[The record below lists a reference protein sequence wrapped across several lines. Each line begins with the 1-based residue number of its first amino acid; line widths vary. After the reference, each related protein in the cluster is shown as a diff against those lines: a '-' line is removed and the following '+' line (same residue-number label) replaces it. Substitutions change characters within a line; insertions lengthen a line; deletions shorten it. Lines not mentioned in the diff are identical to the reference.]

1 MPEKLH
7 KIPFCLLRLR
17 IKFLTQNSVD
27 LLNGPSA
34 IEEFPNPCRDRIHQ
48 SIEPSDL
55 RSGLLDGHKQHH
67 PLDHSPGKQWILSKA
82 TVDELFQLLI
92 LVFPAAQPTAR
103 LA

>member
-7 KIPFCLLRLR
+7 KIPLCPLRFR
-17 IKFLTQNSVD
+17 IKFLTQSLVD

-34 IEEFPNPCRDRIHQ
+34 IEEFPNPCGDRVLQ

-55 RSGLLDGHKQHH
+55 RPRLLDGYKQNH

-92 LVFPAAQPTAR
+92 LAFPAAQPTAP